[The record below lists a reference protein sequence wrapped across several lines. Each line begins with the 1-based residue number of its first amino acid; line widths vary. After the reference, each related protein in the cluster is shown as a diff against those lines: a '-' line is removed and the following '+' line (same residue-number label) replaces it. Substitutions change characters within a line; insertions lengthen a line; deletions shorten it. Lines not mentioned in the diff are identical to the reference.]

1 MNKIAGIGCA
11 AGIAAACI
19 PSALGYAKAKEISLF
34 SEDSFLSCNGSKI
47 VNAKGEEVC
56 LRCVMPNGNM
66 PDLGTRETFFRRF
79 GAYGEAQL
87 VRVYGDSFFSLADI
101 SKLAKD
107 GFNCV
112 ELTFDRCMLY
122 SSKIKGA
129 PDFEKLD
136 SIIEHCKKSGVY
148 VILNL
153 HSVTAFDEKSK
164 KKNKSEK
171 ILKKIWS
178 AIAAHYANEPVI
190 AAYDLYCSPLF
201 ENAHLAEKEDALGKY
216 YHAVNKVIRK
226 KDKRHI
232 IIIRRIFEKD
242 KTEYK
247 PEDFGSSTAISYDAA
262 YSSKLELKSK
272 LASTEFPSC
281 PCFILSSALSQD
293 SLASFADRSLIP
305 VFTSFKACNSTQA
318 LCSFTCDADYEQD
331 SFDVITEKFTAC
343 LKSENCTK
351 NNELVLTDKE
361 ASATS
366 KPRFSYTV
374 GYRSGRKLQKISN
387 QGVTYED

>member
-11 AGIAAACI
+11 AGVAAACI
-19 PSALGYAKAKEISLF
+19 PSALGYAKAKDVSLF
-34 SEDSFLSCNGSKI
+34 NEDSFLSCRASKI
-47 VNAKGEEVC
+47 VNAKGEEIC
-56 LRCVMPNGNM
+56 LRCIVPNGNI
-66 PDLGTRETFFRRF
+66 PDHGTRETLFKRF

-87 VRVYGDSFFSLADI
+87 VRAFGDSFFSIADI
-101 SKLAKD
+101 SRLAKD

-122 SSKIKGA
+122 SSRIKGA

-136 SIIEHCKKSGVY
+136 SIIEHCKKAGVY

-164 KKNKSEK
+164 KKDKSEK
-171 ILKKIWS
+171 ILKKLWS
-178 AIAAHYANEPVI
+178 TVAAHYANEPAV

-201 ENAHLAEKEDALGKY
+201 ENAHLAETEDALGDY
-216 YHAVNKVIRK
+216 YHAINKVIRK

-232 IIIRRIFEKD
+232 IIIRRIFEQN

-247 PEDFGSSTAISYDAA
+247 PEDFGSGTAIAYDAA
-262 YSSKLELKSK
+262 YSSNLELKSK
-272 LASTEFPSC
+272 LASTVFPSC
-281 PCFILSSALSQD
+281 PCLILSSALSQEN
-293 SLASFADRSLIP
+293 LTSFAERGLFP
-305 VFTSFKACNSTQA
+305 VFTAFKACNSSQV
-318 LCSFTCDADYEQD
+318 LYSYSCDADCEQD
-331 SFDVITEKFTAC
+331 SFDVITEKFTTC

-351 NNELVLTDKE
+351 INELVFADKGT
-361 ASATS
+361 APNRKS
-366 KPRFSYTV
+366 RFSYTV

-387 QGVTYED
+387 QGEKYED

>member
-11 AGIAAACI
+11 AGVAAACI
-19 PSALGYAKAKEISLF
+19 PSALGYAKAKDVSVF
-34 SEDSFLSCNGSKI
+34 SDDSFLSCKGTRI
-47 VNAKGEEVC
+47 INAKGEEIC
-56 LRCVMPNGNM
+56 LNCVIPNGNT
-66 PDLGTRETFFRRF
+66 PDLSIRETLFKRF

-87 VRVYGDSFFSLADI
+87 VRIYGDSFFSLADI
-101 SKLAKD
+101 SRLARD

-136 SIIEHCKKSGVY
+136 SIVEHCKKTGVY

-153 HSVTAFDEKSK
+153 NSVAAFDEKSK
-164 KKNKSEK
+164 KKDKSEK
-171 ILKKIWS
+171 ILKKLWS
-178 AIAAHYANEPVI
+178 AIAAHYANEPAI

-201 ENAHLAEKEDALGKY
+201 EDAHLAETEDTLGNY
-216 YHAVNKVIRK
+216 YRDINKSIRK

-232 IIIRRIFEKD
+232 VIIRRIFEQG

-247 PEDFGSSTAISYDAA
+247 PEDFTSNTAIAYDAA
-262 YSSKLELKSK
+262 YLSSLELKTK
-272 LASTEFPSC
+272 LSATAFPTC
-281 PCFILSSALSQD
+281 PCFILSSALSQENI
-293 SLASFADRSLIP
+293 ANFATRDLIP
-305 VFTSFKACNSTQA
+305 VFTAFKACNSTKSIF
-318 LCSFTCDADYEQD
+318 SFSCDADFEQD
-331 SFDVITEKFTAC
+331 SFDTIAEKLTAC

-351 NNELVLTDKE
+351 ANELVFPNNETINR
-361 ASATS
+361 

-374 GYRSGRKLQKISN
+374 AYRSGRKLQKISN
-387 QGVTYED
+387 QGEEV